1 MSRIHLIVAIDEN
14 RGIGKQNQLLCHL
27 PADLKHFKTMTLGKP
42 VIMGRK
48 TFESIGKPLPGRVNI
63 VLSKQVLSIEGVTVV
78 HSLEEALHL
87 TKNADEVMII
97 GGAKIFEEALPL
109 ADGVYLTLIHHT
121 FVADVFFPPL
131 DEGTWNPDA
140 LGFLLQDDDNKYA
153 MTFYYYERRGNSKK
167 HKINEKSV

>member
-1 MSRIHLIVAIDEN
+1 MRRINLIVAIDEN
-14 RGIGKQNQLLCHL
+14 RGIGKHNQLLCHL

-48 TFESIGKPLPGRVNI
+48 TFDSIGKPLPGRVNI
-63 VLSKQVLSIEGVTVV
+63 VLSKQALSIQGVTVV
-78 HSLEEALHL
+78 HSLEEALQL

-97 GGAKIFEEALPL
+97 GGAKIFQEALPL

-121 FVADVFFPPL
+121 FAADVFFPTL
-131 DEGTWNPDA
+131 DEGAWSPHL
-140 LGFLLQDDDNKYA
+140 LGCFLQDDKNKHD
-153 MTFYYYERRGNSKK
+153 MTFYYYERRENLKK